1 MNIGKFEYENILAGF
16 QSNVVTKE
24 VIVAPNQELSLGQ
37 VIELNEAG
45 QAVTPV
51 DPLDATKAYGIMA
64 DAIAT
69 GATPRKSVYY
79 AAGEFNKYKIILPT
93 AAVFQEYDIAL
104 RNKGIYLND
113 VVRAE
118 EI

>member
-1 MNIGKFEYENILAGF
+1 MTEVFQYENILAGF
-16 QSNVVTKE
+16 QSHVVTRE
-24 VIVAPNQELSLGQ
+24 IIVAANQELALGQ
-37 VIELNEAG
+37 AFELNEAG
-45 QAVTPV
+45 EAVAPTE
-51 DPLDATKAYGIMA
+51 PLDASKVHGLIA

-69 GATPRKSVYY
+69 GVTPRKTVYY
-79 AAGEFNKYKIILPT
+79 AAGEFNKYKIILP
-93 AAVFQEYDIAL
+93 AGAVFKDYDVAL